1 MFHKMKLK
9 PYLLSAF
16 CVMILLAG
24 IITAL
29 GIIGLINTSN
39 NTDALVNQV
48 LDAESAVKTCRIETN
63 VAARDL
69 REMLLTNDTARI
81 AELKENI
88 NSSMESITEQIA
100 VFKKAH
106 GTSDGLADQYESAFE
121 DWFQI
126 AAKVM
131 DEVDQGDTE
140 TARQTILNECS
151 PALEKLVSVV
161 QNIDSTIATQKQE
174 AETHTMT
181 MLRVFI
187 IATLAVFVVALAM
200 ALYIA
205 FRTTSLL
212 TKTVEKAKDAVS
224 ELSHGN
230 LKAHMD
236 YEGANEFGEL
246 AEKMNFSFQELSKYV
261 DAIDYGMGEFSK
273 GNFTCT
279 CPIQFI
285 GDFAHIQQSIEHF
298 QEKIRNVL
306 EELEIPVQREPAP
319 HGVAL
324 GVIKGED
331 DEHENGG
338 VEEEKHDED
347 KKSGE
352 DTIFLHSSTASPS
365 PSPKRFISP
374 MLNRTMIIMTREMA
388 EPRWGL

>member
-1 MFHKMKLK
+1 M
-9 PYLLSAF
+9 
-16 CVMILLAG
+16 LAG

-48 LDAESAVKTCRIETN
+48 LNAESAVKTCRIETN

-131 DEVDQGDTE
+131 DEVDQGATE

-174 AETHTMT
+174 AET
-181 MLRVFI
+181 L
-187 IATLAVFVVALAM
+187 
-200 ALYIA
+200 
-205 FRTTSLL
+205 SLI
-212 TKTVEKAKDAVS
+212 
-224 ELSHGN
+224 H
-230 LKAHMD
+230 
-236 YEGANEFGEL
+236 
-246 AEKMNFSFQELSKYV
+246 
-261 DAIDYGMGEFSK
+261 I
-273 GNFTCT
+273 
-279 CPIQFI
+279 CP
-285 GDFAHIQQSIEHF
+285 
-298 QEKIRNVL
+298 
-306 EELEIPVQREPAP
+306 EEPGWPEPA
-319 HGVAL
+319 
-324 GVIKGED
+324 
-331 DEHENGG
+331 
-338 VEEEKHDED
+338 
-347 KKSGE
+347 
-352 DTIFLHSSTASPS
+352 
-365 PSPKRFISP
+365 
-374 MLNRTMIIMTREMA
+374 
-388 EPRWGL
+388 